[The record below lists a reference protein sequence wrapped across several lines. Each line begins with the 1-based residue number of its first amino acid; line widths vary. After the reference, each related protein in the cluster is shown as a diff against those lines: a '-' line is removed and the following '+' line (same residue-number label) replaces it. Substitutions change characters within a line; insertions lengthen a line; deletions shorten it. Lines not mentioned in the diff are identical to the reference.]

1 MSDIV
6 WAINPN
12 RDHLRDLTQ
21 RMRHF
26 SSDILAGRDIDFRF
40 EAHDTARDIGL
51 GADLRRQIFLIFK
64 EAVNNIARHS
74 GCASAKIE
82 FRADRDSINLTVWDD
97 GRGFNPAQNSSGHGL
112 LSMRERAGE
121 LGARLEIQSADGQGT
136 TVLLKVPLGRPRRL
150 AGKRSLPE

>member
-26 SSDILAGRDIDFRF
+26 SSDILAGRNIEFRF
-40 EAHDTARDIGL
+40 EALDTGRDVRL

-74 GCASAKIE
+74 GCSRAEIE
-82 FRADRDSINLTVWDD
+82 FRADRDSISLTVRDD
-97 GRGFNPAQNSSGHGL
+97 GRGFDRAQAGNGHGM
-112 LSMRERAGE
+112 LSMRARAKE
-121 LGARLEIQSADGQGT
+121 LSALLEIESAAGQGT
-136 TVLLKVPLGRPRRL
+136 TVSLRVPLGRSRYIG
-150 AGKRSLPE
+150 GKKVPA